1 MAFYLPPVSEVYNVH
16 EGLLDVP
23 VQVLRAVLLLQMN
36 GEGQLI
42 ALPTGL
48 RRRLRR
54 ERGTRGQAGTQPE
67 QSDGRPAG
75 HSSSSLT
82 FITHLR
88 DADSPAAH
96 APHLVRQL
104 EFHHV
109 LLDARQVILQIAVL
123 LLHLQRK

>member
-1 MAFYLPPVSEVYNVH
+1 MAFYLPPVPEVYNVH

-23 VQVLRAVLLLQMN
+23 VQVLWAVLLLQVN

-42 ALPTGL
+42 TLPTGL
-48 RRRLRR
+48 RRRLRH
-54 ERGTRGQAGTQPE
+54 ERGIQGQASTQPQ
-67 QSDGRPAG
+67 QSDSRPAG
-75 HSSSSLT
+75 HSLSSLI

-96 APHLVRQL
+96 TPHLVRQL

-123 LLHLQRK
+123 L